1 MSATARRG
9 RTIALR
15 MHVYGEMIVLP
26 QRMRVTAMYNVLII
40 DDEESIRA
48 SHRPF
53 TPIIGISGT
62 TWLLDGDEFDTV
74 IAKPLR

>member
-1 MSATARRG
+1 
-9 RTIALR
+9 
-15 MHVYGEMIVLP
+15 
-26 QRMRVTAMYNVLII
+26 MYNVLII

-53 TPIIGISGT
+53 NPIIGISGT
-62 TWLLDGDEFDTV
+62 TWLLEGDEFDTV

>member
-1 MSATARRG
+1 
-9 RTIALR
+9 
-15 MHVYGEMIVLP
+15 
-26 QRMRVTAMYNVLII
+26 MRVIAMYNVLII